1 MNKTVEHY
9 ISELL
14 FLHDCVILPN
24 FGGFVG
30 NPQSAKL
37 NKTTGTL
44 TPPSKQ
50 ILFNTNLKTN
60 DGLLITHV
68 SNQENISQNSA
79 KNEVVDFATQIS
91 TKLHSSK
98 ALRIDKIGL
107 FTLGKEGNIIF
118 LQDSANNYSLDA
130 FGMKATHNK
139 TISRVNE
146 VEEKVV
152 STIQNI
158 RTQNRNPKVFLRA
171 AAVIIPLIALSY
183 LSISQQDR
191 INNVYTQMAT
201 LNPFATTEI
210 VEEVI
215 ETTPIKDIEI
225 IESPE
230 IIETPIVEE
239 VATPIIT
246 PQHTFYIIAGAFAKQ
261 KNANNLLA
269 KLNRWNYNA
278 EILEENNLLRV
289 SYDSFKN
296 RDEAVIALKKIK
308 QSQLTKRMFMLT
320 LDNSE
325 PGKPLLLHDE
335 PIYCNDKIIGRT
347 TSGNYSFYYK
357 KNISFGYINFE
368 KNLDGKKSL

>member
-14 FLHDCVILPN
+14 FLHDCVILPD

-37 NKTTGTL
+37 NNITGVL
-44 TPPSKQ
+44 SPPSKQ
-50 ILFNTNLKTN
+50 ILFNANLKTN

-68 SNQENISQNSA
+68 SNQENISQDSA
-79 KNEVVDFATQIS
+79 KNEVANFTTQIS
-91 TKLHSSK
+91 TKLYSSK
-98 ALRIDKIGL
+98 VLRIDKIGL
-107 FTLGKEGNIIF
+107 FTLGKEGNVIF
-118 LQDSANNYSLDA
+118 LQDSANNYSLDV

-171 AAVIIPLIALSY
+171 AAIIIPLIALSY

-201 LNPFATTEI
+201 FNPFATTEI
-210 VEEVI
+210 IEETNPIIITKPI
-215 ETTPIKDIEI
+215 ETAPIKDIGI

-246 PQHTFYIIAGAFAKQ
+246 QQHTFYIIAGAFAEQ
-261 KNANNLLA
+261 KNANKMLA
-269 KLNRWNYNA
+269 KLNKWNYNA
-278 EILEENNLLRV
+278 EIVEANNLLRV

-296 RDEAVIALKKIK
+296 RDNAIISLNKIK
-308 QSQLTKRMFMLT
+308 QENPSAWLLTK
-320 LDNSE
+320 
-325 PGKPLLLHDE
+325 
-335 PIYCNDKIIGRT
+335 
-347 TSGNYSFYYK
+347 
-357 KNISFGYINFE
+357 
-368 KNLDGKKSL
+368 